1 MQSGTIDHGAE
12 HSGYEAMKRLL
23 ATRLHP
29 DGVFCYNDPIAAGA
43 IRAILEA
50 GLRLPRDVAVV
61 GCGNSRWAGLL
72 RVPLS
77 SVDQGATKIGER
89 AARLAL
95 KLTQTK
101 EAPKRRTTLLPVT
114 LIVRESSAKNQ
125 PLAARRG

>member
-1 MQSGTIDHGAE
+1 
-12 HSGYEAMKRLL
+12 
-23 ATRLHP
+23 
-29 DGVFCYNDPIAAGA
+29 
-43 IRAILEA
+43 
-50 GLRLPRDVAVV
+50 
-61 GCGNSRWAGLL
+61 
-72 RVPLS
+72 
-77 SVDQGATKIGER
+77 VDQGATKIGER